1 VVQLVVEG
9 KEVRKDREVDQ
20 GIGYQYVGKSTS
32 SGRIDL
38 NDLLERAHAEKKRE
52 GRANFLILS
61 CVAAVTFIV
70 VLIISL

>member
-1 VVQLVVEG
+1 M
-9 KEVRKDREVDQ
+9 RRDREVDQ
-20 GIGYQYVGKSTS
+20 DVGYHYVGKSTS

-38 NDLLERAHAEKKRE
+38 NDLIERAHEEKKRE
-52 GRANFLILS
+52 GRTNFLILS